1 MSNISVNTI
10 TDASGGSTASING
23 LTPQASN
30 MAGTNLLINGNFS
43 ISQRGTSFSH
53 NNSINYSLDR
63 WAVFS
68 NGVSVNTQESFTVGQ
83 TDVPNEPKHYL
94 KWTISSFSAGDNL
107 FQRIEGV
114 RNGAGQTLTLSFWAK
129 ADSAIANTPRLVQNF
144 GSGGSAEVATTLS
157 AINLTTA
164 WQQFVITV
172 TLPSISGKTIGS
184 SDYLELELLRPD
196 TFTGSLYVSQVQ
208 LEAGSTASSFAHEN
222 YADTLQKCKR
232 YFVKF
237 GSDGAENYIP
247 VSTMGGCQDNYRLRC
262 NYILSPPMRATPS
275 LSQNALQ
282 TAVLGGGGDNAITN
296 VVYAAQEYGRESQSV
311 FFQTATIAGQAE
323 GQTGW
328 ARVANSDNGYLY
340 FDAEL

>member
-53 NNSINYSLDR
+53 NNSISYSLDR

-83 TDVPNEPKHYL
+83 TGVPDEPKHYL

-114 RNGAGQTLTLSFWAK
+114 RSGAGQTLTLSFWAK
-129 ADSAIANTPRLVQNF
+129 ADSAITNTPRLVQNF

-196 TFTGSLYVSQVQ
+196 TFTGSLYVSQVM

-222 YADTLQKCKR
+222 VGDTLRKCQR
-232 YFVKF
+232 YYWKAPWSMRATKDPT
-237 GSDGAENYIP
+237 GYISGVVNFP
-247 VSTMGGCQDNYRLRC
+247 NE
-262 NYILSPPMRATPS
+262 MRATP
-275 LSQNALQ
+275 
-282 TAVLGGGGDNAITN
+282 AITLTALSGGPTGYVGGN
-296 VVYAAQEYGRESQSV
+296 PWPTRQGFLIYMNDHSI
-311 FFQTATIAGQAE
+311 QTTF
-323 GQTGW
+323 T
-328 ARVANSDNGYLY
+328 VA
-340 FDAEL
+340 AEL

>member
-1 MSNISVNTI
+1 MSNLSVNTI

-208 LEAGSTASSFAHEN
+208 LEAGSTASSFAHEFVG
-222 YADTLQKCKR
+222 DTLRKCQRYYEKYAGSGYSDIFLYSIDTNNTGGYRRNSYTYKVQKR
-232 YFVKF
+232 AVATVTLNSTF
-237 GSDGAENYIP
+237 GG
-247 VSTMGGCQDNYRLRC
+247 T
-262 NYILSPPMRATPS
+262 
-275 LSQNALQ
+275 
-282 TAVLGGGGDNAITN
+282 VLVGW
-296 VVYAAQEYGRESQSV
+296 QSV
-311 FFQTATIAGQAE
+311 DGFGAFQNGAATSGYCGFDNFTA
-323 GQTGW
+323 
-328 ARVANSDNGYLY
+328 L
-340 FDAEL
+340 AEL

>member
-1 MSNISVNTI
+1 MSNLSVNTI

-208 LEAGSTASSFAHEN
+208 LEAGSTASSFAHEFVG
-222 YADTLQKCKR
+222 DTLSKCMR
-232 YFVKF
+232 YCQVRI
-237 GSDGAENYIP
+237 GSEGSN
-247 VSTMGGCQDNYRLRC
+247 G
-262 NYILSPPMRATPS
+262 S
-275 LSQNALQ
+275 LSQIGYGNARSTTSAAFQDRLQ
-282 TAVLGGGGDNAITN
+282 VKMRTAPSLTVINPTNFYLYQTSSFATTAISFDISDVNTMLLTAGVASGLTVPTFYTLGTFNA
-296 VVYAAQEYGRESQSV
+296 AAQLIYS
-311 FFQTATIAGQAE
+311 
-323 GQTGW
+323 
-328 ARVANSDNGYLY
+328 
-340 FDAEL
+340 AEL